1 MLLGNGTGGFGAPT
15 LYPTGAG
22 THEGVILDLNG
33 DGRLD
38 IALEGFSDAFVLFG
52 NGSGGFG
59 AATTISYAPAIVG
72 DVRAGDFN
80 GDGRPDL
87 AITTLGPNQLHV
99 RLNNGSGGFVE
110 TATPI
115 ALPGEA
121 DRIAVQDLNNDE
133 RPDLALSYTTFN
145 GSQPAG
151 QVSILIGDGAGGFI
165 APANLALPL
174 QAGSESRVFAL
185 GDINGDGNRDLGSHR
200 DTGRHRAACCS
211 ASATARAGSRARSW
225 PRCRALSA
233 SIAGDVNGDGR
244 QDLAVSTGNVASR
257 LPRERHRRIRPSRR
271 RSRRRPRCSSS
282 SPI

>member
-1 MLLGNGTGGFGAPT
+1 M
-15 LYPTGAG
+15 LYPTGTG

-38 IALEGFSDAFVLFG
+38 IALEGLSDAFVLFG

-59 AATTISYAPAIVG
+59 APTAISYGPAIVG

-87 AITTLGPNQLHV
+87 ALTTFGPNQLHV

-110 TATPI
+110 TGEPM

-121 DRIAVQDLNNDE
+121 DWIAVQDLNNDE

-151 QVSILIGDGAGGFI
+151 QVSILIGDGAGGFLCR
-165 APANLALPL
+165 PASRCRFRPVQRRARSRLATST
-174 QAGSESRVFAL
+174 ATATATSESSRSWAPPAV
-185 GDINGDGNRDLGSHR
+185 
-200 DTGRHRAACCS
+200 CCS
-211 ASATARAGSRARSW
+211 TSATARAGSRARSW
-225 PRCRALSA
+225 PRCRARSA
-233 SIAGDVNGDGR
+233 S
-244 QDLAVSTGNVASR
+244 
-257 LPRERHRRIRPSRR
+257 
-271 RSRRRPRCSSS
+271 
-282 SPI
+282 SPAM